1 MNKSSNH
8 KYKNFSP
15 NILNPIISTSSITK
29 EKNNTIK
36 KVQKKDLSCSFS
48 WNIKFLFFMFKFF
61 N

>member
-48 WNIKFLFFMFKFF
+48 
-61 N
+61 